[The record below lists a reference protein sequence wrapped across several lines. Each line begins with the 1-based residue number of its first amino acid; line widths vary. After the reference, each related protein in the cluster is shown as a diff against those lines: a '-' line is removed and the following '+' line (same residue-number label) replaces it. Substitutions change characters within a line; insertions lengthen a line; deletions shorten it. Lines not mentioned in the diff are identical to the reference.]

1 MAISSGFIIFG
12 ILILIGAYTIVI
24 PHYFVL
30 TFFASNFIILISGAI
45 LVGYSIQVV
54 QRLRGKHLN
63 KEPKEVNTP

>member
-1 MAISSGFIIFG
+1 MTLSLVFIIFG
-12 ILILIGAYTIVI
+12 ILILIGAYTITI

-30 TFFASNFIILISGAI
+30 TFFASNFIILVSGAV

-54 QRLRGKHLN
+54 QRLRGKQVS